1 VAEPGDLR
9 LLYLVLFKQ
18 LPASLN
24 EIKLVVIYIIK

>member
-1 VAEPGDLR
+1 LYV
-9 LLYLVLFKQ
+9 YLVLFKQ